1 MDLNATFGTVIT
13 VFKVL
18 DDTALT
24 KCVQALSDRG
34 GFDQVTSAQ
43 VAGNEVVKVFD
54 QGCPLSGHGQP
65 MQS

>member
-1 MDLNATFGTVIT
+1 MCTC
-13 VFKVL
+13 VL
-18 DDTALT
+18 LT
-24 KCVQALSDRG
+24 CVQALSDRG

-65 MQS
+65 IQSWGGQR